1 MRTASNLG
9 RYSSRADAGAS
20 ASAPGKREID
30 DYYNEVKTALLALL
44 DLHKCTV
51 PTTGDL
57 PEITFN
63 VGVLCG

>member
-1 MRTASNLG
+1 MRTAPNLG

-20 ASAPGKREID
+20 ASAPGKREIE

-44 DLHKCTV
+44 DL
-51 PTTGDL
+51 
-57 PEITFN
+57 PEITFS